1 MDERPKC
8 KARNYKTLRWKYRKT
23 IFDIN
28 HSNILFYPPP
38 RVMEI
43 KINKWGLIKIK
54 NFCTEGYKQDEK
66 TTLRMGEIIQNEITD
81 RGLVS
86 KIYKQ
91 LMQLNIRKTT
101 QSKAEGRPKQTFL
114 QRRYLDG
121 QQTHDSL
128 LEKFKSK
135 LQWGITSHESE
146 WP

>member
-8 KARNYKTLRWKYRKT
+8 KARNYKTLRWKCRKT
-23 IFDIN
+23 LFDIN

-43 KINKWGLIKIK
+43 KINKWDLIKLK
-54 NFCTEGYKQDEK
+54 NFCSEDYKQDEK
-66 TTLRMGEIIQNEITD
+66 TTLRMGEIIANGTND
-81 RGLVS
+81 

-91 LMQLNIRKTT
+91 LMQLNIRKATK
-101 QSKAEGRPKQTFL
+101 SKVEGRPKQTFL

-121 QQTHDSL
+121 RQTHDSL

>member
-1 MDERPKC
+1 
-8 KARNYKTLRWKYRKT
+8 
-23 IFDIN
+23 
-28 HSNILFYPPP
+28 
-38 RVMEI
+38 MEI

-101 QSKAEGRPKQTFL
+101 QSKVE
-114 QRRYLDG
+114 
-121 QQTHDSL
+121 
-128 LEKFKSK
+128 
-135 LQWGITSHESE
+135 
-146 WP
+146 